1 MSRSFKLREI
11 LLIVQTRLT
20 DLSFEHENIFNKMLT
35 IKRSMT
41 DTKDLLSMICQQ
53 ISGDVDEVVDLGEND
68 HQEQKINFIQSKQ
81 FATKNEFELW
91 LKHSLPDKILMDE
104 LKSVFPEWIPI
115 RNFLAAKE
123 TEKLFSEGTTVND
136 SVNND
141 DFLSPAKS
149 SVKFNS
155 RADED
160 KHRELYFAIING
172 SSTLRKNRNK
182 KVIESSDSDDS
193 QIQKTKKMVPDQK
206 MVAAE
211 DPARTKDNPYRLK
224 MLSFIGKMW
233 AKLNFDNEYDTVA
246 GKTYTDVQ
254 DLLAFHVQS
263 FMTVNTTS
271 IELEIPIQYVRDD
284 ETYEAK
290 EIRFPTPAGI
300 RFP

>member
-1 MSRSFKLREI
+1 MVHLR
-11 LLIVQTRLT
+11 
-20 DLSFEHENIFNKMLT
+20 
-35 IKRSMT
+35 
-41 DTKDLLSMICQQ
+41 
-53 ISGDVDEVVDLGEND
+53 
-68 HQEQKINFIQSKQ
+68 
-81 FATKNEFELW
+81 
-91 LKHSLPDKILMDE
+91 
-104 LKSVFPEWIPI
+104 
-115 RNFLAAKE
+115 
-123 TEKLFSEGTTVND
+123 
-136 SVNND
+136 
-141 DFLSPAKS
+141 
-149 SVKFNS
+149 
-155 RADED
+155 
-160 KHRELYFAIING
+160 
-172 SSTLRKNRNK
+172 TLRKNRNT
-182 KVIESSDSDDS
+182 KVIESSDSSDDS

-211 DPARTKDNPYRLK
+211 DPAGTKDNPYRLK

>member
-41 DTKDLLSMICQQ
+41 DTKDLLSKICQQ

-91 LKHSLPDKILMDE
+91 LKHSLPDEILMDE

-123 TEKLFSEGTTVND
+123 TEKSFLEGTTVND

-160 KHRELYFAIING
+160 KHREPYFAIING
-172 SSTLRKNRNK
+172 SSTLRKNRNT

-193 QIQKTKKMVPDQK
+193 QIQVAKVPDQK
-206 MVAAE
+206 IVA
-211 DPARTKDNPYRLK
+211 KDNPYRLK